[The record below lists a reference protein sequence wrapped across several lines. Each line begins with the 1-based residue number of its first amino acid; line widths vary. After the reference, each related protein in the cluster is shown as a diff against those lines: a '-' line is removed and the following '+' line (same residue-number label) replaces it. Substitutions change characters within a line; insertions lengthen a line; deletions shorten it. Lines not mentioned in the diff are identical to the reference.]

1 MLEPLPRFLIGH
13 ESAKSWAV
21 LWEGDLLAWAITVV
35 DGCRKYS
42 RKRVTNAVDVM
53 AAESGDLKRYLGSG
67 TKLYARPRICCSR
80 ETASGTRYSCF
91 SGSIVGYHAARVD
104 DVRGLSD
111 GSEKGNEGACLA
123 PVSHKVA
130 SANGQE

>member
-1 MLEPLPRFLIGH
+1 M
-13 ESAKSWAV
+13 V
-21 LWEGDLLAWAITVV
+21 VV

-42 RKRVTNAVDVM
+42 RKRETNAVDVM

-67 TKLYARPRICCSR
+67 TKLYTRPRICCSR

-91 SGSIVGYHAARVD
+91 SGSIVGCHAVGVD
-104 DVRGLSD
+104 IRGLSD
-111 GSEKGNEGACLA
+111 GSEKGNEDACLA
-123 PVSHKVA
+123 PVSHRVA